1 MKENIDHGITVSQTM
16 AQYPKVFDTLTISL
30 AEV

>member
-1 MKENIDHGITVSQTM
+1 MKENINHGVSVSQTM

-30 AEV
+30 A